1 MSEYFTNLPIIT
13 YDLDRKKPSTEYL
26 AVDIFRRNFVRE
38 QVLSNVVSYYP
49 YQVQEGERPDTLAH
63 MYYGSVDFMWLI
75 FYANDIF
82 DPYYDWPF
90 FGSQFQEFVKNKYGS
105 ILSAQNTVHHYE
117 QILRTEVAATADTD
131 RILEKTIHIDKVT
144 YDSLATTARKSI
156 SNFDYEILENESKR
170 NIILIE
176 DVYAQQILEESRKR
190 DSREWDSQFKNP

>member
-144 YDSLATTARKSI
+144 YDSLSTTARKSI

-176 DVYAQQILEESRKR
+176 DVYAQQILEESRTIYGW
-190 DSREWDSQFKNP
+190 STT

>member
-1 MSEYFTNLPIIT
+1 MTRVEN
-13 YDLDRKKPSTEYL
+13 K
-26 AVDIFRRNFVRE
+26 
-38 QVLSNVVSYYP
+38 
-49 YQVQEGERPDTLAH
+49 H

-176 DVYAQQILEESRKR
+176 DVYAQQILEESRTIYG
-190 DSREWDSQFKNP
+190 

>member
-1 MSEYFTNLPIIT
+1 MSEYFSNLPLLT
-13 YDLDRKKPSTEYL
+13 YDLDRKKPSTQYL
-26 AVDIFRRNFVRE
+26 AIDIFRRNVIRE
-38 QVLSNVVSYYP
+38 KVLTNIITYYP
-49 YQVQEGERPDTLAH
+49 YQVQEGERPDTLAEL
-63 MYYGSVDFMWLI
+63 YYGSVDFMWLI
-75 FYANDIF
+75 LYANDIF

-176 DVYAQQILEESRKR
+176 DVYAQQILEESRTIYG
-190 DSREWDSQFKNP
+190 

>member
-38 QVLSNVVSYYP
+38 QVLSNVISYYP

-176 DVYAQQILEESRKR
+176 DVYAQQILEESRTIYG
-190 DSREWDSQFKNP
+190 

>member
-82 DPYYDWPF
+82 YTYYDWPF

-176 DVYAQQILEESRKR
+176 DVYAQQILEESRTIYG
-190 DSREWDSQFKNP
+190 

>member
-38 QVLSNVVSYYP
+38 QVLSNVISYYP

-176 DVYAQQILEESRKR
+176 DVYAQQILEESRTIYGW
-190 DSREWDSQFKNP
+190 STT

>member
-144 YDSLATTARKSI
+144 YDSLSTTARKSI
-156 SNFDYEILENESKR
+156 SNFDYEILVNESKR

-176 DVYAQQILEESRKR
+176 DVYAQQILEESRTIYG
-190 DSREWDSQFKNP
+190 

>member
-144 YDSLATTARKSI
+144 YDSLTTSARKSI

-176 DVYAQQILEESRKR
+176 DVYAQQILEESRTIYG
-190 DSREWDSQFKNP
+190 